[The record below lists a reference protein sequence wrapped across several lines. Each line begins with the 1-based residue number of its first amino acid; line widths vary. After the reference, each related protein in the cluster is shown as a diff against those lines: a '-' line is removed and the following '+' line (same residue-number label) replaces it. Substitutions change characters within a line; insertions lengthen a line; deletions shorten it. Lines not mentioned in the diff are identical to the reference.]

1 LRGAKQPATYIT
13 ASGRNGTLYTGV
25 TSSLLQRAH
34 QHRESLVLGFA
45 SRYRCKMLV
54 WFELYETMEAA
65 ISREKQIKAGSRRKK
80 LELIEAMNPT
90 WQDLFDTLI

>member
-1 LRGAKQPATYIT
+1 
-13 ASGRNGTLYTGV
+13 
-25 TSSLLQRAH
+25 
-34 QHRESLVLGFA
+34 
-45 SRYRCKMLV
+45 MLV
-54 WFELYETMEAA
+54 WFELYETMEPA